1 MTQLL
6 PVYRIDET
14 IDTAIS
20 LDVKDEKI
28 LALLSMDA
36 RMPISAIAKQIRL
49 SKEGTFYRIKR
60 LQEKG
65 ILLQFLPVVDL
76 RDFGYATYH
85 VFFVINE
92 ANLERRQELMDAFLA
107 HPHTKGLIEYSDRW
121 DFEWILVARHVQ
133 EFDALLTDLTK
144 AFTDII
150 VEKHKFEIITGFKS
164 IQFPQT
170 YVQEKVM
177 LKPKKVILKQLD
189 AKDYLILTQL
199 ADNARAS
206 TYTIAAA
213 LGFSP
218 DTVRLRMKK
227 LLAQDII
234 RQFTILPC
242 LSRLGYHWQ
251 TLCID
256 VKTFDL
262 PHELKFKEYIS
273 QKPEI
278 IRAVKVLGDW
288 DLMLYIVT
296 KNMSQAHKLIKEIQK
311 TFVDIIIT
319 YQTFGEYREHYFTSL
334 PFIIQNAVLPGTV
347 EDKPTKK
354 VPAKH

>member
-1 MTQLL
+1 MTPLL

-14 IDTAIS
+14 IDTTIS

-28 LALLSMDA
+28 LALLSMNA
-36 RMPISAIAKQIRL
+36 RMPLSAIAKDIRL

-76 RDFGYATYH
+76 RDFGYGTYH

-92 ANLERRQELMDAFLA
+92 ANNERRQELMDAFLA

-121 DFEWILVARHVQ
+121 DFEWILIARHVQ
-133 EFDALLTDLTK
+133 EFDAILTDLTK

-164 IQFPQT
+164 IQFPQR
-170 YVQEKVM
+170 YVEEKVM
-177 LKPKKVILKQLD
+177 LKPKKSFPKHLD
-189 AKDYLILTQL
+189 AKDYLILSQL

-206 TYTIAAA
+206 TYALAAA
-213 LGFSP
+213 VGFSP
-218 DTVRLRMKK
+218 DTVRLRIKK
-227 LLAQDII
+227 LLAQDVI
-234 RQFTILPC
+234 RQFTVLPC

-262 PHELKFKEYIS
+262 PHELKFREYIS

-296 KNMSQAHKLIKEIQK
+296 KSLSEAHKLIKEIQK
-311 TFVDIIIT
+311 TFVDIIVT
-319 YQTFGEYREHYFTSL
+319 YQTFGEYKEHYFTSL
-334 PFIIQNAVLPGTV
+334 PSVVQSIHVEGVV
-347 EDKPTKK
+347 EDKLR
-354 VPAKH
+354 